1 MKLRLKALMVSTAL
15 VAIMAPGAFA
25 QEGDNPFAR
34 GRYTAVTE
42 RSQPEFDP
50 LPVRTGV
57 FEIDASLGASAA
69 YNDNVFAEP
78 NNPDDDLI
86 IRVQP
91 QVDART
97 TWSSHQVAMGASVDH
112 REFSNNDSETSTDYN
127 VYLNGRLDVTRTF
140 ALRAGVDS
148 QHVTEERYLAGS
160 NGAAEPAAFDGYGV
174 FAGASY
180 RMDRVQLDTTVGVRE
195 QEYDQV
201 TQQQRDNT
209 DTYINARASYAI
221 SPDVA
226 VFVQGRRSEL
236 DYSQSIPNRDG
247 SRTTVDVGVNF
258 ELAAPFRGEIAVGS
272 FNDERDAASFGDTS
286 GLSVAANV
294 QWFPTQLT
302 TVTFSAFRGA
312 TDPGLAASATAVTS
326 NYGVRVDHELYRNV
340 LLFGGVRMEN
350 YKFEGSIDR
359 EDEALAGWF
368 GAAWKLNR
376 HAHLEAMYSG
386 RTQDSSGTGAGP
398 DLDQNVLSVGVRFFP

>member
-1 MKLRLKALMVSTAL
+1 MNLRINALMVSTAV
-15 VAIMAPGAFA
+15 VAIMAPGAFG
-25 QEGDNPFAR
+25 QEGDNPFSR

-50 LPVRTGV
+50 LPVRAGV
-57 FEIDASLGASAA
+57 FEVEASIGVSEA
-69 YNDNVFAEP
+69 YNDNIFAEP
-78 NNPDDDLI
+78 NNEDDDSI
-86 IRVQP
+86 IRLRP
-91 QVDART
+91 QVDARS
-97 TWSSHQVAMGASVDH
+97 TWSSHEVAMGASVDH
-112 REFSNNDSETSTDYN
+112 SHYLNEDNDSENATDYN

-148 QHVTEERYLAGS
+148 QHVTEQRYEPAS
-160 NGAAEPAAFDGYGV
+160 IGAPEPAAFDRYGV

-180 RMDRVQLDTTVGVRE
+180 RVDRVQLDATVGIRE

-201 TQQQRDNT
+201 AQQQRDNT
-209 DTYINARASYAI
+209 DAYINARASYAV

-236 DYSQSIPNRDG
+236 DYSQSNRDG
-247 SRTTVDVGVNF
+247 SRTTVDIGVNF

-272 FNDERDAASFGDTS
+272 FQDERDVFADTS

-302 TVTFSAFRGA
+302 TVTFEAFRGA
-312 TDPGLAASATAVTS
+312 TDPGLATSATAVTS
-326 NYGVRVDHELYRNV
+326 SYGVRVDHELYRNV
-340 LLFGGVRMEN
+340 LLYGGLRMEN
-350 YKFEGSIDR
+350 NTFEGAIDR
-359 EDEALAGWF
+359 EDDTLAGWV

-386 RTQDSSGTGAGP
+386 RSQDSSGTGAGP

>member
-1 MKLRLKALMVSTAL
+1 MKLHLKSLMVSTAL
-15 VAIMAPGAFA
+15 VAVMVPGAFA

-50 LPVRTGV
+50 VPVRAGV

-69 YNDNVFAEP
+69 YNDNIFAEQ
-78 NNPDDDLI
+78 NNPDDDLV

-91 QVDART
+91 QVDARS
-97 TWSSHQVAMGASVDH
+97 TWSSHEVAMGGSVDH

-127 VYLNGRLDVTRTF
+127 VYLNGRLDVSRTF

-174 FAGASY
+174 YAGASY
-180 RMDRVQLDTTVGVRE
+180 RMDRVQLGATVGIRE
-195 QEYDQV
+195 QAYDQV
-201 TQQQRDNT
+201 AQQQRDNT

-236 DYSQSIPNRDG
+236 DYSQSTPNRDG

-302 TVTFSAFRGA
+302 TVTFTAFRGA
-312 TDPGLAASATAVTS
+312 SDPGLATSATAVTS

-340 LLFGGVRMEN
+340 LLFGGIRMEN
-350 YKFEGSIDR
+350 YKFEGAIDR
-359 EDEALAGWF
+359 EDGALAASF
-368 GAAWKLNR
+368 GAGWKLNR
-376 HAHLEAMYSG
+376 NAHLEAMYSG
-386 RTQDSSGTGAGP
+386 RTQDSSGAGAGP